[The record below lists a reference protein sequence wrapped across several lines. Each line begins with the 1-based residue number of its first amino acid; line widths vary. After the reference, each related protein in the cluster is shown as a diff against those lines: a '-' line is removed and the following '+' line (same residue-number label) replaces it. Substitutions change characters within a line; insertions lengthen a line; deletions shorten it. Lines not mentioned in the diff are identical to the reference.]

1 MDLQLEDYLIAW
13 HDDPDRTFEA
23 TIAIGLTADMES
35 EDFAYDERVFYY
47 VPDRDYIEKLYN
59 RDNGEDFFIVGVS
72 HSI

>member
-13 HDDPDRTFEA
+13 RDEPDRPFEA
-23 TIAIGLTADMES
+23 TIAIGLTAEMES

-47 VPDRDYIEKLYN
+47 VPDRDYIQKLYN
-59 RDNGEDFFIVGVS
+59 RDNVEEFFIVGPT